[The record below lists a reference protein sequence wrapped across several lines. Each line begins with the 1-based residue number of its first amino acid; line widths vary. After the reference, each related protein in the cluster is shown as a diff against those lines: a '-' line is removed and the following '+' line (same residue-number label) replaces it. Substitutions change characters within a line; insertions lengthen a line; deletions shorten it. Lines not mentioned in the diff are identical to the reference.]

1 MKLVLS
7 SHKVSLTDSIRD
19 HVRSRIQKLES
30 QDGHA
35 LSAFV
40 NLERDHEGVPKKKFI
55 CTVRVNLPGQTLL
68 ARDAED
74 DLYKAIDLVTK
85 KIQQQIRKRHSK
97 FKAKNTRVAASAK
110 RALLTLAA

>member
-7 SHKVSLTDSIRD
+7 THKVSLTDSLKD
-19 HVRSRIQKLES
+19 HVRSRIEKLEN

-40 NLERDHEGVPKKKFI
+40 NLERDHKGMPEKKFT
-55 CTVRVNLPGQTLL
+55 CTMKVNLPGQCLL

-74 DLYKAIDLVTK
+74 DLYAAIDLATK
-85 KIQQQIRKRHSK
+85 KIQAQIRKRHSK
-97 FKAKNTRVAASAK
+97 FKAKNTRVAATAK
-110 RALLTLAA
+110 RSLLTMAA

>member
-7 SHKVSLTDSIRD
+7 AHKVSLTDSIKE
-19 HVRSRIQKLES
+19 HVRSRIEKLES

-40 NLERDHEGVPKKKFI
+40 NLERDHEGMPKKKFI
-55 CTVRVNLPGQTLL
+55 CTVRVNLPGQTLV

-74 DLYKAIDLVTK
+74 DLYTAIDLVTK

-97 FKAKNTRVAASAK
+97 FKAKNTRVAADAK
-110 RALLTLAA
+110 RALLTIAA